1 VETDLMEHDLKD
13 EGARLTLDGGQV
25 GVEVEPF
32 SINTVRV
39 GYNVRGDG
47 FWQAQKYGVGF
58 VSGAGFLRRAK
69 ADRTGSHRLLRKV
82 RMQLKRT
89 SGAKAPIATKA
100 LAARLKPCP

>member
-13 EGARLTLDGGQV
+13 ASARLALHDGQV

-47 FWQAQKYGVGF
+47 FWQAQK
-58 VSGAGFLRRAK
+58 
-69 ADRTGSHRLLRKV
+69 
-82 RMQLKRT
+82 
-89 SGAKAPIATKA
+89 
-100 LAARLKPCP
+100 